1 MVQVLPPMPAVISWQ
16 ARQAALRE
24 GSLAALREGTRLGL
38 GGDQRVDIFSI
49 IEAQRIW
56 LMFQPLQRLYGFFA
70 RGDDASGIV
79 IHSGHPSSLQ
89 RYTAAH
95 EYGHF
100 VLGHRSA
107 LDSAQEL
114 YDPREDGQ
122 EIAAQAFAADFLMPL
137 PLVNRCMARLG
148 LTERRDLTASE
159 VYQLSLELGV
169 SYRAAVTQL
178 VALKRTRREHG
189 DKLRK
194 VEPQTIKLE
203 LTDGQPLS
211 NPWADVWMI
220 EQPAVE
226 RRKIEMSS
234 DDELHIRLSE
244 PTTAGYRWGV
254 VHSDMADA
262 IMDKTVATGD
272 GQEYGAPCLRH
283 LAWRA
288 VEAGTREVHLAL
300 ARPWE
305 DGQSAPLQEVRI
317 SAHVSNRGYEP
328 GHTAASERQR
338 NLILAAA

>member
-1 MVQVLPPMPAVISWQ
+1 MPAVISWQ
-16 ARQAALRE
+16 GRQAALRE
-24 GSLAALREGTRLGL
+24 GSLAALREGTRLAL
-38 GGDQRVDIFSI
+38 GGDKRVDVFSI
-49 IEAQRIW
+49 IEDQRIW

-70 RGDDASGIV
+70 REDDASGIV
-79 IHSGHPSSLQ
+79 VHSGHPPSLQ

-114 YDPREDGQ
+114 YDPRDDPQ

-137 PLVNRCMARLG
+137 PLVNRSMARLG
-148 LTERRDLTASE
+148 LGDRRDLRASDI
-159 VYQLSLELGV
+159 YQLSLELGV
-169 SYRAAVTQL
+169 SYRAAVNQL
-178 VALKRTRREHG
+178 VALRKIRRENG

-203 LTDGQPLS
+203 LTEGQPLS

-220 EQPAVE
+220 EQPALE

-254 VHSDMADA
+254 VHSDLADA
-262 IMDKTVATGD
+262 ILDKTVASGD
-272 GQEYGAPCLRH
+272 GQEFGASCLRH

-288 VEAGTREVHLAL
+288 LEAGTREVHLAL

-305 DGQSAPLQEVRI
+305 EGNISPLKEVRI
-317 SAHVSNRGYEP
+317 SAHISYRGYKP
-328 GHTAASERQR
+328 GQTAASERQR
-338 NLILAAA
+338 ALILATA